1 MQMID
6 GKAGIPSRN
15 QIELH
20 QLGTSINFQG
30 DFQITSF
37 RVPFSIGLITQWI
50 GWASIILIQA
60 SLWLSLL
67 TPFMI

>member
-1 MQMID
+1 MQLID

-20 QLGTSINFQG
+20 QLSTSINFQG

-37 RVPFSIGLITQWI
+37 RVPFSIGLITQ
-50 GWASIILIQA
+50 
-60 SLWLSLL
+60 
-67 TPFMI
+67 